1 MIRYVAA
8 AVILFLAVPISA
20 QYIEFSF
27 EAPSDNIAGLA
38 YLGSQNRLYALDSLE
53 CVLLELNAYDG
64 TVYDTIPIVPEPDS
78 PVALTGSVD
87 TLWFAES
94 GTAVVHEIDLNGT
107 ELASYDL
114 SDSGV
119 QSITG
124 IARQLWGDDNFVMD
138 ESDNTIYLINGQ
150 IGSVVPEVYMQLE
163 SCPQVHGISGEMG
176 TWLIGVACEDP
187 VSPVRLYYDP
197 SSYDPLGLG
206 EYESAVAV
214 ASWDDSRF
222 YFSDPAMGMIH
233 RYCWNMGGIEPE
245 SFAGMGGMRLLV
257 EGNPSYGLLRLRLSV
272 PEGGSPGLRLVDIA
286 GRVVDAVP
294 GGQFTA
300 GTHTVEF
307 EGLDPGVYYAIFGNG
322 AVPVLKAV
330 VLPD

>member
-38 YLGSQNRLYALDSLE
+38 YMGSQNRLYALDSLE

-78 PVALTGSVD
+78 PLALTGNVD

-124 IARQLWGDDNFVMD
+124 IARQLWGDGKFVMD
-138 ESDNTIYLINGQ
+138 ESDNTIYLIDGQ
-150 IGSVVPEVYMQLE
+150 IGSVAPDVYMQLE
-163 SCPQVHGISGEMG
+163 GCPQVHGLSGEMG
-176 TWLIGVACEDP
+176 GWMFGVACEDP

-214 ASWDDSRF
+214 APWDDSRF
-222 YFSDPAMGMIH
+222 YFSDPEMGMIH
-233 RYCWNMGGIEPE
+233 RYCINMGETASPG
-245 SFAGMGGMRLLV
+245 SAGLGRVQVSLA
-257 EGNPSYGLLRLRLSV
+257 GNPSHGSLGVRLSV
-272 PEGGSPGLRLVDIA
+272 RYGTNPAIAVIDAA
-286 GRVVDAVP
+286 GRVVGRIPEGALGAGNHEVAVEDL
-294 GGQFTA
+294 Q
-300 GTHTVEF
+300 
-307 EGLDPGVYYAIFGNG
+307 PGVYYVLCENA
-322 AVPVLKAV
+322 AVSAKAV
-330 VLPD
+330 VLAD